1 MNSLSIGISAIFAI
15 LATAFGVL
23 LLAAILGNQ
32 KIARRYRKEMGE
44 RLSNLRLSRMLTR
57 HHIDP
62 NTYLHT
68 QPVLDIEQQMKRC
81 SNCAHTVRCDDLL
94 AANGS
99 GDADTSFCDNDDE
112 LQSIKRGNE
121 AA

>member
-32 KIARRYRKEMGE
+32 KTARRYRKEIGE
-44 RLSNLRLSRMLTR
+44 RLSNLRLSRMLAR
-57 HHIDP
+57 HHIDR
-62 NTYLHT
+62 NSYLHT

-81 SNCAHTVRCDDLL
+81 SNCAHTARCDDLL
-94 AANGS
+94 AAN

-112 LQSIKRGNE
+112 LQAIKRGNE